1 MLNYCRFWSK
11 IRIGGRTSARLNN
24 LIGRRLSKM
33 DDDNIFA
40 RNGCKN
46 TKSRKAVVGVLRKA
60 KAPVSADEILAC
72 IKEQGETVNL
82 STVYRTLEL
91 LGAKGLTSKT
101 MMNSGKARYELVGNG
116 HRHHLICT
124 NCSKIVPIGSC
135 PLESIEKNIKSE
147 TRFDITGHMLE
158 LYGICPECKA
168 RN

>member
-1 MLNYCRFWSK
+1 MN
-11 IRIGGRTSARLNN
+11 
-24 LIGRRLSKM
+24 
-33 DDDNIFA
+33 DDNIFT

-60 KAPVSADEILAC
+60 KAPVSAYEIFTC
-72 IKEQGETVNL
+72 IKEQGQTVNL

-91 LGAKGLTSKT
+91 LEAKGLASKT

-124 NCSKIVPIGSC
+124 YCSKIVPIGSC
-135 PLESIEKNIKSE
+135 PLESVEKDIKKE
-147 TRFDITGHMLE
+147 TRFDITGHKLE

-168 RN
+168 RD